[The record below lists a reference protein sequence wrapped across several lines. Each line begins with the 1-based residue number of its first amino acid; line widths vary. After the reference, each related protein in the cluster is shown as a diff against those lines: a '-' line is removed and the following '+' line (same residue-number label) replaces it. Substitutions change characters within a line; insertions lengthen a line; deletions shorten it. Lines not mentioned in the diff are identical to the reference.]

1 MKIGEVRTISVVAND
16 DDLIFDISRYNSKC
30 VPDGD
35 HPGVNCE
42 QVVNLLSGHQGVTR
56 TAPLLLSLTS
66 APSQAWPVS
75 RVLKSVLAS
84 DHEMGKLGMKGMLEP
99 SVLVLFSYEGYP
111 GVVGSPG

>member
-1 MKIGEVRTISVVAND
+1 MGITLVSTVDRKLND
-16 DDLIFDISRYNSKC
+16 L
-30 VPDGD
+30 
-35 HPGVNCE
+35 PGRQNI
-42 QVVNLLSGHQGVTR
+42 TT

-75 RVLKSVLAS
+75 RVLKSLLAS
-84 DHEMGKLGMKGMLEP
+84 NHEIGKLGIVGIFEP